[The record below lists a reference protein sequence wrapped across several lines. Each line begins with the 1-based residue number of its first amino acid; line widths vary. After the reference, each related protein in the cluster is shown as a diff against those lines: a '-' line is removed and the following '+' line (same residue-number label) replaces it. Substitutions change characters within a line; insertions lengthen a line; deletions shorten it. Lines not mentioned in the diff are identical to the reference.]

1 MIIVT
6 MTSWVK
12 RIENV
17 KSVVESIMN
26 NTVKPDRIYLNLSK
40 TEFDSER
47 VELPKSLVDYFNSD
61 ERLVINW
68 VEGENTKTMKKVF
81 PILNFLDDDDI
92 IINIDDD
99 AILPK
104 EFIEHRVNE
113 FKKENK
119 PITSCNNPKYHYVS
133 KKSLVWS
140 CSSGSIF
147 QKKMLNGWSI
157 FMNKK
162 LIESYNDDWCYS
174 TILWL
179 NGYKFKPC
187 SSFYMQNGSI
197 DINGTK
203 LKKFNEVEPMGK
215 KHMYID
221 RDEMFTLLDQRVK
234 ELFNIGFDEA
244 FGILKKSTIIEKN
257 YDDVVN
263 GFFSNNTKHDC
274 VMVYGKCGID
284 SQEMTCGD
292 HLEIEYVIASLKKY
306 CTSWLGRIFVV
317 GSEPPQEIKEH
328 VIHVPCDNPYTHCK
342 DANIIHKLR
351 YACENIPDLSD
362 DFLMI
367 SDDQIVT
374 KESSWYDMKPRIVRM
389 FNDWTEEK
397 WMRNRKIDFWHEC
410 LYNTLKLF
418 PKNTSSFWEPH
429 IWSPINKYKFVEMCK
444 EYDYKHKTNCITQ
457 SLYYNFAKQEIVKGF
472 DHLHIENSKAK
483 KVIPTLSINNIPRHL
498 SWTDGAFIE
507 KRFRDIL
514 DVIVGF
520 NKSPKNEIMEPITS
534 NNINERYSKIM
545 QLRKDIANGKI
556 IKVCLGDGKF
566 VWKRIK

>member
-26 NTVKPDRIYLNLSK
+26 NTVKPDRVYLNLSK

-47 VELPKSLVDYFNSD
+47 VELPKDLVDYFNSD
-61 ERLVINW
+61 ERLIINW

-92 IINIDDD
+92 IITSDDD
-99 AILPK
+99 ILFPK
-104 EFIEHRVNE
+104 DLIENRIKDFNN
-113 FKKENK
+113 FGKKYS
-119 PITSCNNPKYHYVS
+119 ITSNKNSIGIFNGMNVVS
-133 KKSLVWS
+133 AVSLYT
-140 CSSGSIF
+140 
-147 QKKMLNGWSI
+147 KRMLNNWEKYVDDDI
-157 FMNKK
+157 IKT
-162 LIESYNDDWCYS
+162 YNDDRTYAY
-174 TILWL
+174 ILWL
-179 NGYKFKPC
+179 NGFLNKSC
-187 SSFYMQNGSI
+187 
-197 DINGTK
+197 TK
-203 LKKFNEVEPMGK
+203 
-215 KHMYID
+215 YD
-221 RDEMFTLLDQRVK
+221 VK
-234 ELFNIGFDEA
+234 EL
-244 FGILKKSTIIEKN
+244 LKNYSLSLVETSMSANKSIIVAKN
-257 YDDVVN
+257 YDVIANNRIKKITDKN
-263 GFFSNNTKHDC
+263 INNLFGFFSNNTKHDC

-483 KVIPTLSINNIPRHL
+483 KVVPTLSINNIPRHL

-534 NNINERYSKIM
+534 NNMNERYSKIM

-556 IKVCLGDGKF
+556 IKVYVGDGKF

>member
-1 MIIVT
+1 MIIVS

-12 RIENV
+12 RIGSVKKVV
-17 KSVVESIMN
+17 KSIMD
-26 NTVKPDRIYLNLSK
+26 NTVKPDRVYLNLSK
-40 TEFDSER
+40 TEFDFEG
-47 VELPKSLVDYFNSD
+47 VKIPKDLIDYFNSD
-61 ERLVINW
+61 DRLIINW
-68 VEGENTKTMKKVF
+68 VYGENTKTMKKVF
-81 PILNFLDDDDI
+81 PILKELNDDDI
-92 IINIDDD
+92 IITADDD
-99 AILPK
+99 ILFPK
-104 EFIEHRVNE
+104 D
-113 FKKENK
+113 
-119 PITSCNNPKYHYVS
+119 
-133 KKSLVWS
+133 
-140 CSSGSIF
+140 
-147 QKKMLNGWSI
+147 
-157 FMNKK
+157 
-162 LIESYNDDWCYS
+162 LIESRIKDFNNFGKKYSITSNRNSIGIFNGMNVASAVSLYTKRMLNNWEKYVDDDIIKTYNDDRTYAY
-174 TILWL
+174 ILWL
-179 NGYKFKPC
+179 NGFLNKSC
-187 SSFYMQNGSI
+187 
-197 DINGTK
+197 TK
-203 LKKFNEVEPMGK
+203 
-215 KHMYID
+215 YD
-221 RDEMFTLLDQRVK
+221 VK
-234 ELFNIGFDEA
+234 EL
-244 FGILKKSTIIEKN
+244 LKNYSLSLVETSMSANKSIIVAKN
-257 YDDVVN
+257 YDVVAN
-263 GFFSNNTKHDC
+263 NRIKKITDKNINNIFGFFSKNTKHDC

-306 CTSWLGRIFVV
+306 CTSWLGRIFVI

-374 KESSWYDMKPRIVRM
+374 KESSWSDMKPRIVRM
-389 FNDWTEEK
+389 FNDWPEEK

-444 EYDYKHKTNCITQ
+444 KYDYKHKTNCIIF
-457 SLYYNFAKQEIVKGF
+457 SLYYNFVKQEIVRGF
-472 DHLHIENSKAK
+472 DHLHIENSRAK
-483 KVIPTLSINNIPRHL
+483 KIVPTLSINNIPRHL
-498 SWTDGAFIE
+498 SWSDGAFIE

-520 NKSPKNEIMEPITS
+520 NKTPKIEIMKPIIS

-556 IKVCLGDGKF
+556 IKVHTGDGKF
-566 VWKRIK
+566 VWKRIR